1 VDGTDSQCEPLNG
14 TNEKEVAWDSRIF
27 FDRTMENLLN
37 TKVEYQTTETSFGT
51 WRRFLYTNGAVYSEF
66 TSRSSFIGWPLL
78 HISRGRSP
86 ETGKIAAARGII
98 AIGQK
103 AVGVLA
109 IGQAAF
115 GLIAIGQL
123 SIGLLIGVGQ
133 AATGILAIGQA
144 AAGIFAIGQFGI
156 GIAGIS
162 QSGGG
167 LFLHSLW
174 AHHS

>member
-1 VDGTDSQCEPLNG
+1 
-14 TNEKEVAWDSRIF
+14 
-27 FDRTMENLLN
+27 MENLLN
-37 TKVEYQTTETSFGT
+37 TEIDYQTTETSYGT
-51 WRRFLYTNGAVYSEF
+51 WRRFLYTNGAMNSEF

-109 IGQAAF
+109 VGQAAF
-115 GLIAIGQL
+115 GIIAIAQL

-144 AAGIFAIGQFGI
+144 AAGVFAISQFGI
-156 GIAGIS
+156 GVTGLS
-162 QSGGG
+162 QLGGG
-167 LFLHSLW
+167 LFLHSSW
-174 AHHS
+174 PHH

>member
-1 VDGTDSQCEPLNG
+1 
-14 TNEKEVAWDSRIF
+14 
-27 FDRTMENLLN
+27 MENLLK
-37 TKVEYQTTETSFGT
+37 TSIEYQTTETTFGT
-51 WRRFLYTNGAVYSEF
+51 WRRFLYTNGTVYSEF
-66 TSRSSFIGWPLL
+66 TSRSSFVGWPLL

-86 ETGKIAAARGII
+86 ETGKIAPARGII

-115 GLIAIGQL
+115 GFIAVGQL
-123 SIGLLIGVGQ
+123 SLGLLIGVGQ

-144 AAGIFAIGQFGI
+144 AAGVVAVGQFGV
-156 GIAGIS
+156 GIVGLS

-167 LFLHSLW
+167 FFLHSLW
-174 AHHS
+174 PHRS